1 MDRVRI
7 SVAMATYNGEM
18 FLRKQLDSLYAQT
31 LLPFEV
37 VVVDDKSTDGTA
49 AILQD
54 YSLRYGLK
62 YYVNEETLGV
72 NRNFEKAISK
82 CSGDYIIICDQDDI
96 WFSNKI
102 EVSLK
107 KLMEI
112 GEDKPALVS
121 SQCLHI
127 DANDNIISKSRT
139 IVEGAA
145 YTDTVLL
152 QGRSQGCTLMFNKK
166 LKDILLDFPPRKPL
180 YDVYISLVA
189 ACVGIKYN
197 LSEPLMYYRH
207 HNNNVVAKI
216 VPHRN
221 IKTRIN
227 SFKDSLMKVDVIPDE
242 RFTSIQLVLS
252 QYSTLIIPT
261 VRQLLELLI
270 KYKMERGLIKRL
282 LILCSIHNLKI
293 SSFFKGFIH
302 SLILQFKK

>member
-166 LKDILLDFPPRKPL
+166 LKDILLDFPPQKPL

-261 VRQLLELLI
+261 VRQLLEQLI

>member
-166 LKDILLDFPPRKPL
+166 LKDILLDFPPQKPL

-242 RFTSIQLVLS
+242 RYTSIQLVLS

-261 VRQLLELLI
+261 VRQLLEQLI

>member
-166 LKDILLDFPPRKPL
+166 LKDILLDFPPQKPL

-216 VPHRN
+216 LPHRN

-261 VRQLLELLI
+261 VRQLLEQLI

>member
-62 YYVNEETLGV
+62 YYVNEEILGV

-166 LKDILLDFPPRKPL
+166 LKDILLDFPPQKPL

-261 VRQLLELLI
+261 VRQLLEQLI

>member
-107 KLMEI
+107 TLMEI

-166 LKDILLDFPPRKPL
+166 LKDILLDFPPQKPL

-261 VRQLLELLI
+261 VRQLLEQLI